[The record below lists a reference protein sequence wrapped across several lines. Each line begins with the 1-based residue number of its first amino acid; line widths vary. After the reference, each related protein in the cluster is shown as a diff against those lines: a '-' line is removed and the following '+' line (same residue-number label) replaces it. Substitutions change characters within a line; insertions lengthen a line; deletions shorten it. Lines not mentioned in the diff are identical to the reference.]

1 MFSAKTK
8 ECFFLFFLLFFL
20 VNTKSEDFK
29 RKEITELTSNRI
41 FSIARDS
48 TGYLWLGTDEGLNR
62 FDGIK
67 NTKYKSNIF
76 DNTTLSSNRIWKVF
90 VDEKNRV
97 WVINDRGID
106 LYNRP
111 QNSFKRFHTK
121 SRPLHVLNEK
131 DRVFVTTRQNGL
143 FIVHKKTEEQ
153 TNFSFDPLDPL
164 SISSSRF
171 SEKQAAPASANS
183 NFLCAELHIRILDS
197 YV

>member
-1 MFSAKTK
+1 MLSVKPK
-8 ECFFLFFLLFFL
+8 EFFFLFFFLFFLG
-20 VNTKSEDFK
+20 NTKSEDFK
-29 RKEITELTSNRI
+29 RKEITGLTSSRV

-76 DNTTLSSNRIWKVF
+76 DSTTLSGNRIWKIF

-106 LYNRP
+106 LYNRH
-111 QNSFKRFHTK
+111 QNSFKRFNTK
-121 SRPLHVLNEK
+121 SRPLHILNEI

-143 FIVHKKTEEQ
+143 FIINK
-153 TNFSFDPLDPL
+153 
-164 SISSSRF
+164 
-171 SEKQAAPASANS
+171 
-183 NFLCAELHIRILDS
+183 
-197 YV
+197 